1 MKTVRCLPY
10 SALNSNIPGPSSI
23 PGPSFGNTEGFSGP
37 YVLFFSMQG
46 CGHCTRAVPEFEK
59 AAEMAAS
66 RGIYMGVV
74 RSETPYGRA
83 QIEHAKITGFPTIIG
98 YHNGHAARHSGPRSA
113 ESFLEFAASL

>member
-1 MKTVRCLPY
+1 MNTVRCLPY
-10 SALNSNIPGPSSI
+10 AALNANTPTPAAA
-23 PGPSFGNTEGFSGP
+23 PGPSFGSSASFGGP

-74 RSETPYGRA
+74 RSETAYGRA
-83 QIEHAKITGFPTIIG
+83 QIARAGITGFPTILG
-98 YHNGHAARHSGPRSA
+98 YHNGQVARYSGPRSA